1 METAET
7 FFPQPAVDAALVRLT
22 PRKTIAFATFILY
35 EMVNVFNCRS
45 ERHSLLK
52 VGIFSNKWLILG
64 VLGSLLL
71 MVFAIQIP
79 FTGAFFHTTPLT
91 IHDWSVALATSI
103 IIFVAVEI
111 WKALNLWRE
120 KRRKDI
126 LQHAPNIQE
135 IREQFHHLLNI
146 RSTFQ

>member
-1 METAET
+1 M
-7 FFPQPAVDAALVRLT
+7 
-22 PRKTIAFATFILY
+22 
-35 EMVNVFNCRS
+35 
-45 ERHSLLK
+45 
-52 VGIFSNKWLILG
+52 ILG

-79 FTGAFFHTTPLT
+79 FTGAFFHTTSLT

-120 KRRKDI
+120 KRKKI
-126 LQHAPNIQE
+126 
-135 IREQFHHLLNI
+135 FYSMHLISKKYENN
-146 RSTFQ
+146 STTY